1 MFRMDNYFNNKLR
14 LAKNSHQQMSCS
26 LTDVAL
32 RERKT
37 LLLDIVQQK
46 ILEKIELES
55 GYAYRFESSDKMLG
69 QLLELIRAERTC
81 CSFFIF
87 TLSVSSPK
95 DDLWLNITGAE
106 GVKNFII
113 RELGF

>member
-1 MFRMDNYFNNKLR
+1 MDSYFNNKCR
-14 LAKNSHQQMSCS
+14 LAESSHQQMSCT

-32 RERKT
+32 RERKKS
-37 LLLDIVQQK
+37 LLDIVQQK
-46 ILEKIELES
+46 ILEKVELEN
-55 GYAYRFESSDKMLG
+55 GYAYRFEGSDQMLG

-81 CSFFIF
+81 CSFLIF
-87 TLSVSSPK
+87 TLSASGPK